1 MQRMPT
7 AEQMLLAGQGLKG
20 VTTGL
25 YDIIAPL
32 FSEKL
37 KRGIEERHEREA
49 EERRRA
55 KLTPEEKRMELIRK
69 VSPGISQE
77 DLLAAVIPGYG
88 QYSLSKKE
96 YEELMPYKI
105 SEYEQKRK
113 TGEMALKTKE
123 QELIKLRR
131 DNEIDSE
138 YAKKLADVTLKNLQE
153 KGDIEKMRS
162 FVGIYDSYSRIIQQ
176 KNLLAQQMLFM
187 GSDNPELQE
196 AYEQT
201 KQLGDTGMTIIEK
214 YATQMGIELPK
225 KTDIIKD
232 IEAKEKNEEGKEK
245 ESLLGNIIP
254 SIRQKSGDWLKKAPG
269 LWQNYLFRGIPS
281 IIPQKK
287 PESGRE
293 VGATIYK

>member
-7 AEQMLLAGQGLKG
+7 AEQMLLAGQGLRG
-20 VTTGL
+20 ITTGL

-32 FSEKL
+32 FSERL
-37 KRGIEERHEREA
+37 KKGIEERHERER
-49 EERRRA
+49 EEKRKA
-55 KLTPEEKRMELIRK
+55 KLTPEEKRMELIKK

-88 QYSLSKKE
+88 QYSLSKRE
-96 YEELMPYKI
+96 YEELTPYKI
-105 SEYEQKRK
+105 SEYEQKRR

-153 KGDIEKMRS
+153 KGDIEKMRFLS
-162 FVGIYDSYSRIIQQ
+162 GIYDTYARANQQ
-176 KNLLAQQMLFM
+176 RTLLAQQMFFT
-187 GSDNPELQE
+187 GGESPELRE
-196 AYEQT
+196 AYEQNEQIRNIG
-201 KQLGDTGMTIIEK
+201 KTIMEK
-214 YATQMGIELPK
+214 YATKMGIELPK
-225 KTDIIKD
+225 KSDIVKD
-232 IEAKEKNEEGKEK
+232 IETKEKIEEGKEK

-254 SIRQKSGDWLKKAPG
+254 GIRQKSGDWLKKAPG
-269 LWQNYLFRGIPS
+269 LWQNYLFQGIPS